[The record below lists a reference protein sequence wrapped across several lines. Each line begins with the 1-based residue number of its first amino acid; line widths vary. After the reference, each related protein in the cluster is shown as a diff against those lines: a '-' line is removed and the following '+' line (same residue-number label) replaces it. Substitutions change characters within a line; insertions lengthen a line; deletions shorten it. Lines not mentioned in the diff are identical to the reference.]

1 VRYWPLV
8 LLLLGCTDRSADV
21 RLLFFRRS
29 PVAQVGN
36 TTWAPDVPASRI
48 IIFEGTRP
56 LRVLS
61 GAATMPVA
69 AAPLGP
75 YVLVSEL
82 TGEGVVLD
90 TAGRLIREWSSPHPV
105 AVYSS
110 SGSRVV
116 AVRSPYRVPAFLT
129 EPDSAPLIKVL
140 DTLGRPLEGLAT
152 IRAVPL
158 ITEIANAGAVATDG
172 DAVYFAPMT
181 TDEVRKYDRGGKVV
195 WSATRGLPTPPRLVN
210 IAMALAPNGRLYVLG
225 ANDSTRLR
233 VDVLDTADGRILA
246 TRDLGTHETA
256 IALDHRDSVIAF
268 DADSL
273 AAKLGAAGR
282 EAFAPPVTLPT
293 VNGDSVRVPA
303 DHDGYVRLVNFWAS
317 WCDPCREE
325 FPHMGDL
332 ARAFSDRRFVILA
345 ISDDVDRS
353 AMLDFLRTYDPGNLV
368 ILAGG
373 GRMKARYHYRGLPY
387 SVLIDRQGRVIER
400 IFGFGGEREFARLR
414 QTIAKEVA
422 IP

>member
-1 VRYWPLV
+1 
-8 LLLLGCTDRSADV
+8 
-21 RLLFFRRS
+21 
-29 PVAQVGN
+29 
-36 TTWAPDVPASRI
+36 
-48 IIFEGTRP
+48 
-56 LRVLS
+56 
-61 GAATMPVA
+61 
-69 AAPLGP
+69 
-75 YVLVSEL
+75 
-82 TGEGVVLD
+82 
-90 TAGRLIREWSSPHPV
+90 
-105 AVYSS
+105 
-110 SGSRVV
+110 VV

-181 TDEVRKYDRGGKVV
+181 TDEIRKYDRGGKLV
-195 WSATRGLPTPPRLVN
+195 WTATRGLATPPRLVN
-210 IAMALAPNGRLYVLG
+210 IAIALAGAPNGRLYVLG

-233 VDVLDTADGRILA
+233 VDVLDTADGTILA
-246 TRDLGTHETA
+246 TRELGARETA
-256 IALDHRDSVIAF
+256 IALDHRDSLIGF

-273 AAKLGAAGR
+273 TARLGAAGR

-293 VNGDSVRVPA
+293 VNGDSVRVPT

-325 FPHMGDL
+325 FPYMGDL

-353 AMLDFLRTYDPGNLV
+353 AMLDFLRRYDPGNLV
-368 ILAGG
+368 VLAGG

-387 SVLIDRQGRVIER
+387 SVLIDRQGRVVER

-422 IP
+422 EP